1 MRLLAVFIAL
11 SAIGLAQP
19 TIDLSGDDWVKQLE
33 GLYGVTVTPAL
44 RSHLENA
51 LMESV
56 GTEVRNRYSTARSL
70 LGIDWP
76 ATASRDLALGISL
89 NSNGLSA
96 EALPYLRRASRDPW
110 TPPHYQQWVR
120 SEWADCE
127 LAVGDRE
134 VGRLELQR
142 LYYEDPVDQ
151 TIWGLIGKWFP
162 EEPLGSWPYRPDY
175 QPRGYPA
182 SDFVPMFEMQRMK

>member
-1 MRLLAVFIAL
+1 MRLLAIFIAL
-11 SAIGLAQP
+11 TAIGLAQP
-19 TIDLSGDDWVKQLE
+19 AIDLSGDDWVRQLE
-33 GLYGVTVTPAL
+33 GLYGITVTPAL

-51 LMESV
+51 LMESL
-56 GTEVRNRYSTARSL
+56 GTEVRQRCFTARSL
-70 LGIDWP
+70 LDRDWP

-89 NSNGLSA
+89 NRNGLSA
-96 EALPYLRRASRDPW
+96 EALPYLRRASHDPW
-110 TPPHYQQWVR
+110 TPPQYQQWLR

-151 TIWGLIGKWFP
+151 TIWWLIRKWFP
-162 EEPLGSWPYRPDY
+162 EEPLGSWPYR
-175 QPRGYPA
+175 A
-182 SDFVPMFEMQRMK
+182 